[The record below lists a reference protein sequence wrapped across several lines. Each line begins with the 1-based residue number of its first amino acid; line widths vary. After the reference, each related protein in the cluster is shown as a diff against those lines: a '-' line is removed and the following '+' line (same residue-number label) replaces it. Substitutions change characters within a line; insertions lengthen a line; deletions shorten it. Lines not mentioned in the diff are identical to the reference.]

1 MHKCVCANFRNSTCL
16 CPVRLESRVK
26 QEKKDLSEP
35 KHKKKREEEGEEE
48 KGHNVCARSYAVSFI
63 IPKPPPPGHSILI
76 LPNRFQV
83 NVATS
88 FGTANAP
95 SLPLVFG
102 AKGHCATASRQ
113 IQAAAPS
120 LGIRWVS
127 SIRCL
132 SRSLELGLSFG
143 FKRLLLRVRRV
154 RDGFQTRNARATR
167 PQRRRR

>member
-26 QEKKDLSEP
+26 QEKRTFPNQNIKRKER
-35 KHKKKREEEGEEE
+35 KKEKK

-95 SLPLVFG
+95 PLPLVFG
-102 AKGHCATASRQ
+102 AKGHCAAASRQ
-113 IQAAAPS
+113 IQTAAPS
-120 LGIRWVS
+120 LGIRRIS

-132 SRSLELGLSFG
+132 SRSLELSLSFG

-154 RDGFQTRNARATR
+154 GDGFQTRNAGATR